1 MLSPHLLPETLDRKH
16 KHTNIHKNILL
27 VPKHFKTPDISQ
39 VCTAK
44 QPWDRYGIMG
54 CLLAILDERL
64 TPLVVLH
71 AHLRSLLLTSIPSI

>member
-44 QPWDRYGIMG
+44 QPWD
-54 CLLAILDERL
+54 
-64 TPLVVLH
+64 
-71 AHLRSLLLTSIPSI
+71 